1 MGKRRGKGGKEG
13 GKGGRELGEEKR
25 GNVKG
30 KS

>member
-1 MGKRRGKGGKEG
+1 MGKRRGKAGKEG